1 MTNNE
6 LYKKVIN
13 DIRLDDIPILH
24 IIRVIEIMEFLKAEE
39 SSDKRITKY
48 ERTGN
53 CENFSKF

>member
-1 MTNNE
+1 MTNNQ

-13 DIRLDDIPILH
+13 DVRLDDIPILH

-48 ERTGN
+48 ERT
-53 CENFSKF
+53 

>member
-1 MTNNE
+1 MTNNQ

-13 DIRLDDIPILH
+13 DARLDDIPILQ

-48 ERTGN
+48 ERA
-53 CENFSKF
+53 

>member
-1 MTNNE
+1 MTNNQ

-13 DIRLDDIPILH
+13 DARLDDIPILQ

-48 ERTGN
+48 ERT
-53 CENFSKF
+53 